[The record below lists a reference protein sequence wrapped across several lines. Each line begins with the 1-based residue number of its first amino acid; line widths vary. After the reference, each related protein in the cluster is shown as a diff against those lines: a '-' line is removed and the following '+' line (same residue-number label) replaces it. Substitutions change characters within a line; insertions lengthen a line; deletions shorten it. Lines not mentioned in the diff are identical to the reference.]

1 VVAYDTESV
10 VPTVSP
16 LTVPVTEPVRVGSAL
31 PYGPL
36 ALATVTVRAALLM
49 VSVPGLLLEIV

>member
-1 VVAYDTESV
+1 

-16 LTVPVTEPVRVGSAL
+16 LTVPVTVPVSVGRAL

-36 ALATVTVRAALLM
+36 ASADVTVKATLLM
-49 VSVPGLLLEIV
+49 VSVPGVLVVMV